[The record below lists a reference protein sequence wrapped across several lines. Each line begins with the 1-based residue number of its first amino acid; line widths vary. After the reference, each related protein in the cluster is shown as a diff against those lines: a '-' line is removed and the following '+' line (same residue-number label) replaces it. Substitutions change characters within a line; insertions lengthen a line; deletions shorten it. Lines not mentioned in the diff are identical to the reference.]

1 MIPAGLHE
9 PVVVCAVAYL
19 VGVTCLDI
27 VSGHERVPLG
37 LLVLPVLV
45 TAITVSVVRTATLA
59 ALASAAGLAIVATG
73 STAPD
78 SMVAARVA
86 LLVLGSAACILGASR
101 GALARSR
108 SRETEAHE
116 QRYRAI
122 LETADEGVAVFGRD
136 GALVWANA
144 RLGEVLGVAPG
155 DLIGRRVDEVVTE
168 ALPPGR
174 TRRGA
179 DDRGREQGTVRREVP
194 HRHPDGRIVDLLVS
208 GRPLSD
214 DGGTAGMVRFYTDVT
229 DRRRTERELQR
240 LSLFDPVTGL
250 ANRALFLDR
259 LEHELARRSRTGLAV
274 LVLDL
279 DRFRAVNDSVGHR
292 SGDQLLTQVGRR
304 LLQTVRPF
312 DTVARLGG
320 DEFALLCPVVDDA
333 DAEAVA
339 RRLLDAL
346 LEPVTVAG
354 LEMSASASIGIAL
367 ALAPSSDT
375 GGMVDR
381 SGSGEAVLGTGHGDR
396 QLREAEAAMHA
407 AKQRGRAC
415 FEVYQPS
422 MGEQASDQLRVLS
435 ELRGALARDEL
446 LLHYQPIFAL
456 DTGAMHGVECLVRWQ
471 HPERGLLLPC
481 DFLPAAEESGL
492 ILELGLWVL
501 RAATRQAARWQET
514 GNATNISVNLSVRQL
529 LHPTLVEDVR
539 AALADAG
546 LAPGRLTLEVTE
558 SALITDLAAA
568 SVVLDELHGLGIRL
582 SLDDFGTG
590 YCSLTYLRHLAVDEL
605 KLDRSFLV
613 DLDDSTS
620 HAVIRAAIDMARALG
635 MSVVGEGVER
645 PEQLA
650 ALQQL
655 GCGLGQ
661 GFLLGRP
668 EAADDLSLLR
678 SAVAALNNAGDRLVR
693 LRPHIP
699 TRRGTIARQT

>member
-1 MIPAGLHE
+1 
-9 PVVVCAVAYL
+9 
-19 VGVTCLDI
+19 
-27 VSGHERVPLG
+27 
-37 LLVLPVLV
+37 
-45 TAITVSVVRTATLA
+45 
-59 ALASAAGLAIVATG
+59 
-73 STAPD
+73 
-78 SMVAARVA
+78 
-86 LLVLGSAACILGASR
+86 
-101 GALARSR
+101 
-108 SRETEAHE
+108 
-116 QRYRAI
+116 
-122 LETADEGVAVFGRD
+122 
-136 GALVWANA
+136 
-144 RLGEVLGVAPG
+144 
-155 DLIGRRVDEVVTE
+155 
-168 ALPPGR
+168 
-174 TRRGA
+174 
-179 DDRGREQGTVRREVP
+179 
-194 HRHPDGRIVDLLVS
+194 
-208 GRPLSD
+208 
-214 DGGTAGMVRFYTDVT
+214 
-229 DRRRTERELQR
+229 
-240 LSLFDPVTGL
+240 
-250 ANRALFLDR
+250 
-259 LEHELARRSRTGLAV
+259 
-274 LVLDL
+274 
-279 DRFRAVNDSVGHR
+279 
-292 SGDQLLTQVGRR
+292 
-304 LLQTVRPF
+304 
-312 DTVARLGG
+312 
-320 DEFALLCPVVDDA
+320 
-333 DAEAVA
+333 
-339 RRLLDAL
+339 
-346 LEPVTVAG
+346 
-354 LEMSASASIGIAL
+354 
-367 ALAPSSDT
+367 
-375 GGMVDR
+375 
-381 SGSGEAVLGTGHGDR
+381 
-396 QLREAEAAMHA
+396 MHA

-415 FEVYQPS
+415 FEIYQPS
-422 MGEQASDQLRVLS
+422 MGEQASDKLRVLS

-456 DTGAMHGVECLVRWQ
+456 ETGEMHGVECLVRWQ

-501 RAATRQAARWQET
+501 RAATRQAALWQET

-529 LHPTLVEDVR
+529 LHPTLVDDVR
-539 AALADAG
+539 AALGDAG

-613 DLDDSTS
+613 DLDDSAS

-693 LRPHIP
+693 MRPRTP